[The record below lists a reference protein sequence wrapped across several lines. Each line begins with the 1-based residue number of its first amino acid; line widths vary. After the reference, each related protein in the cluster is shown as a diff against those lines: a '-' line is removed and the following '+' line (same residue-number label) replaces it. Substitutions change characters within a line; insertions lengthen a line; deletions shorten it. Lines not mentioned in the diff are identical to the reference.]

1 MQYLLIAH
9 HGTIGTCFCE
19 KLAKFS
25 QENQNESS
33 SVVITIDDNNT
44 ANKFWILHWRE
55 REFLK
60 KKKLLKSALIS
71 AKNFVKSLFTKK
83 NLDLKLHFLQHSIS
97 FFFFLVNFSSNF
109 SVLKRRDKIV
119 FKKLFMNFGNF
130 YFILILLIKVPKPTT
145 IIICLRK
152 YDNTKFYA

>member
-60 KKKLLKSALIS
+60 KKKLLKSALKS

-83 NLDLKLHFLQHSIS
+83 KIWIWSYTFFNTQFLS
-97 FFFFLVNFSSNF
+97 FFFWVNFSSNF

-119 FKKLFMNFGNF
+119 FL
-130 YFILILLIKVPKPTT
+130 KVVYE
-145 IIICLRK
+145 LRK
-152 YDNTKFYA
+152 LLFHTYIVNKSAKTYNNHNMPEKIWQY

>member
-60 KKKLLKSALIS
+60 KKKTLKKCSQICKKFREITFHKKKSGFEVTLSSTLNFFLSFFGLI
-71 AKNFVKSLFTKK
+71 
-83 NLDLKLHFLQHSIS
+83 FLQT
-97 FFFFLVNFSSNF
+97 FLF
-109 SVLKRRDKIV
+109 
-119 FKKLFMNFGNF
+119 
-130 YFILILLIKVPKPTT
+130 
-145 IIICLRK
+145 
-152 YDNTKFYA
+152 

>member
-25 QENQNESS
+25 QENQNESSS

-60 KKKLLKSALIS
+60 KKKLLKSALKS

-83 NLDLKLHFLQHSIS
+83 KSGFEVTLSSTLNFFLS
-97 FFFFLVNFSSNF
+97 FFLVNFSSNF

-119 FKKLFMNFGNF
+119 FL
-130 YFILILLIKVPKPTT
+130 KVVYE
-145 IIICLRK
+145 LRK
-152 YDNTKFYA
+152 LLFHTYIVNKSAKTYNNHNMPEKI

>member
-25 QENQNESS
+25 QENQNESSS

-60 KKKLLKSALIS
+60 KKKLLKSALKS

-119 FKKLFMNFGNF
+119 FL
-130 YFILILLIKVPKPTT
+130 KVVYE
-145 IIICLRK
+145 LRK
-152 YDNTKFYA
+152 LLFHTYIVNKSAKTYNNHNMPEKI